1 MDIRIYNTL
10 TKAVEKVEPS
20 EPGTIKIYVC
30 GATVY
35 DLPHIGH
42 LRHEIVFD
50 TFVRFL
56 EWAGYKVRY
65 VQNITDIDDKI
76 IERAKELGIPP
87 SELALRMTIEYFK
100 AMDAARVGRPWLA
113 PRATDYIEEM
123 VRFIEKLIDKG
134 YAYVSNGDVYFSV
147 KKFEGY
153 GKLSGQT
160 LDALKL
166 GARTEAWEKKRSPE
180 DFALWKSAKEGEPSW
195 PSPWGR
201 GRPGWH
207 IECSV
212 MSHRTLGITLDIHGG
227 GTDLIFPHHENEI
240 AQSEAALDK
249 PLARYWMHHGMVNIR
264 GEKMSKSLRN
274 VIYAKDV
281 LGRYGADAVRFYV
294 LRTHYRVPM
303 EFDFEDLDN
312 VRNTVEKLGRKILY
326 IGKVASGQ
334 GGMEDIVEESK
345 EIFGD
350 CMADDFNTP
359 KAIGELVRYTDLVY
373 ERAAS
378 GNTPSNK
385 AYVDLLEL
393 WNVMK
398 IFTGTE
404 YLQLKEEQAPSGTV
418 WLSDSKRRELAFI
431 DALLEVREEE
441 RRRGNY
447 EMADRIR
454 ARLLELGVVVED
466 TPSGPRWHYAWL

>member
-1 MDIRIYNTL
+1 
-10 TKAVEKVEPS
+10 
-20 EPGTIKIYVC
+20 
-30 GATVY
+30 
-35 DLPHIGH
+35 
-42 LRHEIVFD
+42 
-50 TFVRFL
+50 
-56 EWAGYKVRY
+56 
-65 VQNITDIDDKI
+65 
-76 IERAKELGIPP
+76 
-87 SELALRMTIEYFK
+87 
-100 AMDAARVGRPWLA
+100 
-113 PRATDYIEEM
+113 
-123 VRFIEKLIDKG
+123 
-134 YAYVSNGDVYFSV
+134 
-147 KKFEGY
+147 
-153 GKLSGQT
+153 
-160 LDALKL
+160 
-166 GARTEAWEKKRSPE
+166 
-180 DFALWKSAKEGEPSW
+180 
-195 PSPWGR
+195 
-201 GRPGWH
+201 
-207 IECSV
+207 
-212 MSHRTLGITLDIHGG
+212 
-227 GTDLIFPHHENEI
+227 
-240 AQSEAALDK
+240 
-249 PLARYWMHHGMVNIR
+249 
-264 GEKMSKSLRN
+264 
-274 VIYAKDV
+274 
-281 LGRYGADAVRFYV
+281 
-294 LRTHYRVPM
+294 M

-312 VRNTVEKLGRKILY
+312 VRTTVEKLGRKILY